1 MLLIGAELLRI
12 GKNLYVTKS
21 EPGANHVG
29 TTRRKNIKTSEWRQA
44 KRLFN
49 NYNVLYNDNA
59 LIINRPKRRFFVIP
73 KKTIKTK
80 VLTANYSRQN
90 DCKIIITDVITHVP
104 CRNIEKIRII
114 KSGIQKTFS

>member
-1 MLLIGAELLRI
+1 M
-12 GKNLYVTKS
+12 TKS

-29 TTRRKNIKTSEWRQA
+29 TTRRKNIKITKWSQA

-49 NYNVLYNDNA
+49 NNKVLYNDNA
-59 LIINRPKRRFFVIP
+59 FIINRPKRRFFVIP

-90 DCKIIITDVITHVP
+90 DCKIIITDIITHVP
-104 CRNIEKIRII
+104 CCYIENIRII
-114 KSGIQKTFS
+114 KSGKQKTFILVFILKHGEK

>member
-1 MLLIGAELLRI
+1 M
-12 GKNLYVTKS
+12 TKS

-29 TTRRKNIKTSEWRQA
+29 TTRRKNIKTSEWHQTR
-44 KRLFN
+44 RLFN

-59 LIINRPKRRFFVIP
+59 FIINRPKRRFFVMP
-73 KKTIKTK
+73 KIIIKTK

-104 CRNIEKIRII
+104 CYYI
-114 KSGIQKTFS
+114 